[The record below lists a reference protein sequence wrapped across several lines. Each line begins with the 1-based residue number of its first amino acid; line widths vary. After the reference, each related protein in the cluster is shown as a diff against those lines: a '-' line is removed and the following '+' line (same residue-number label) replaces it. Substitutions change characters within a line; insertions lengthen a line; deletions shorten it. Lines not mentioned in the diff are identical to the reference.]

1 MRRDSFGT
9 RLRALRT
16 AKGWSQVE
24 LARLIHRHSTAI
36 GPYER
41 DEYAPPREVVDRIAD
56 LLDTTPEYL
65 WFGRSPKRPGL
76 TVSGRIG
83 AGGCALSLE
92 SPIPPLAVR
101 VDRMRAWQVED
112 DANAPMFRQGQ
123 LVLTAADPVEPAE
136 TVGRFAIVR
145 LPDDRE
151 LLRRVLPGP
160 KSGMFLVCLA
170 GGEGTMVVE
179 ITDARPVLG
188 VLEAAAASQESQADE

>member
-1 MRRDSFGT
+1 VKGDSFGS

-16 AKGWSQVE
+16 AKGLSQVE

-76 TVSGRIG
+76 AVGGRIG
-83 AGGCALSLE
+83 SGGTVHVLDVPVPPLSLR
-92 SPIPPLAVR
+92 IDR
-101 VDRMRAWQVED
+101 VRAWMVED
-112 DANAPMFRQGQ
+112 EANAPSVRPGQ
-123 LVLTAADPVEPAE
+123 IVLATSEPVEPAE
-136 TVGRFAIVR
+136 AIGKMALVR
-145 LPDDRE
+145 LADGRE

-160 KSGMFLVCLA
+160 QAGTCLVCLA
-170 GGEGTMVVE
+170 GGEGAMAVE
-179 ITDARPVLG
+179 IVEVRPMVGILDPA
-188 VLEAAAASQESQADE
+188 VASREGQPEE